1 MTFGD
6 KPLGIGEWI
15 DKGFMALISAVSIYV
30 GSQINDLSHSVN
42 DLNTKLSVYI
52 AKSDALTEKLN
63 DHESR
68 LRAIE
73 KGRGE

>member
-1 MTFGD
+1 MNMGSRNMSD
-6 KPLGIGEWI
+6 WI

-30 GSQINDLSHSVN
+30 GSQINDLSKSVN

-52 AKSDALTEKLN
+52 AKSDALSEKLN
-63 DHESR
+63 DHENR

-73 KGRGE
+73 RGKGE